1 MQAIVSFCPE
11 AQGIYLPRIFLELTL
26 LSPSS
31 QACTVVSLQL
41 SYSSTFSL
49 GGKYYQIT
57 ILNINFCSIVFLLY
71 NIKFNMSNFLQ
82 LHSTWIDFLCLFSLS
97 VTFSYFIWF
106 FLFFPVECLSP
117 LCILDLGFWDH
128 FSFILFFSWV
138 LSVPISHPLGPF
150 YSKLFIYFVVSSQR
164 HLPNYFNSCWNAA
177 LQFSSGFFPHVF
189 CSQVWLWI
197 FWFWSFLAVS
207 PLGRWFY

>member
-31 QACTVVSLQL
+31 QACTAVSLQL

-71 NIKFNMSNFLQ
+71 NTKFSMLNFLQ
-82 LHSTWIDFLCLFSLS
+82 LRSTWIDFLWLFSLS

-106 FLFFPVECLSP
+106 FLFFPVESLSP
-117 LCILDLGFWDH
+117 LCILDLSFWDH

-164 HLPNYFNSCWNAA
+164 HCLIILIPVGM
-177 LQFSSGFFPHVF
+177 LQYSFLLAFFPMFSAHKFDFEFSGFGLFLQYPH
-189 CSQVWLWI
+189 
-197 FWFWSFLAVS
+197 
-207 PLGRWFY
+207 